1 MTLSSALTAFGAL
14 LLGILLIVLARWA
27 ARRRGTRWDSLVALR
42 FGEVLVTE
50 VIGAFL
56 VGYAVGSFV
65 APPEAGRVGGPGPPG
80 GGRFVRP
87 GFGFGGPQL
96 PFTLGIIAAA
106 VAVLRHIDLRDLA
119 LSGRAQRNPI
129 QTYIGWDAHVI
140 ARIPAGGWG
149 EIALRDG
156 SGNVMS
162 VAATAAV
169 DIPIGAEVVISGT
182 HGRDLVVTPT
192 ASQTS
197 S

>member
-1 MTLSSALTAFGAL
+1 MTLSSLLTAFGAL
-14 LLGILLIVLARWA
+14 VLGIVLIVVARWA
-27 ARRRGTRWDSLVALR
+27 ARRKGTRWDSLVALR

-56 VGYAVGSFV
+56 VGYAIGSFI
-65 APPEAGRVGGPGPPG
+65 APPESGRGVPGPPG

-106 VAVLRHIDLRDLA
+106 VAALRHIDLRDLI

-129 QTYIGWDAHVI
+129 TTYIGWDARVI

-162 VAATAAV
+162 VAATASV
-169 DIPIGAEVVISGT
+169 DLPIGAQVVISGT
-182 HGRDLVVTPT
+182 QGRDLIVTP
-192 ASQTS
+192 ASATPS
-197 S
+197 

>member
-1 MTLSSALTAFGAL
+1 MTLTSLVTALGAL
-14 LLGILLIVLARWA
+14 VLGIVLIVVARWA
-27 ARRRGTRWDSLVALR
+27 ARRKGTRWDSLVALR

-56 VGYAVGSFV
+56 VGYAIGSLV
-65 APPEAGRVGGPGPPG
+65 APPESGRGGPPGPG

-87 GFGFGGPQL
+87 GFGFGGAQL

-106 VAVLRHIDLRDLA
+106 VAALRHIDLRDL
-119 LSGRAQRNPI
+119 LWSGRAQRNPI
-129 QTYIGWDAHVI
+129 TSYIGWDARVI
-140 ARIPAGGWG
+140 GRIPAGGWG

-169 DIPIGAEVVISGT
+169 DIPIGAQVVISGT
-182 HGRDLVVTPT
+182 QGRDVVVTPT
-192 ASQTS
+192 ASNPS
-197 S
+197 

>member
-1 MTLSSALTAFGAL
+1 MTLTSLVTALGAL
-14 LLGILLIVLARWA
+14 VLGIVLIVVARWA
-27 ARRRGTRWDSLVALR
+27 ARRKGTRWDSLVALR

-56 VGYAVGSFV
+56 VGYAIGSFV
-65 APPEAGRVGGPGPPG
+65 APPESARVGPPGPG

-87 GFGFGGPQL
+87 GFGFGGAQL
-96 PFTLGIIAAA
+96 PFTLGVIAAA
-106 VAVLRHIDLRDLA
+106 VAALRHIDLRDL
-119 LSGRAQRNPI
+119 LWSGRAQRNPI
-129 QTYIGWDAHVI
+129 TTYIGWDARVI

-169 DIPIGAEVVISGT
+169 DIPIGAQVVISGT
-182 HGRDLVVTPT
+182 QGRDVVVTPV
-192 ASQTS
+192 ASA
-197 S
+197 